1 MAAPVQHIQPVK
13 LAALPAALTPENRYW
28 RTYKSPLLINSY
40 SAINHINFSPASPH
54 DIVISSA
61 TRVQIFSSK
70 TRAVTKT
77 IARFKDTVYS
87 ANIRS
92 DGKVLV
98 AGDATGLIQIFDV
111 GSRAIL
117 RTFDQHKQ
125 PVQTTKFSPTSL
137 TTLMST
143 SDDTSVRIW
152 DIPSQEPTN
161 IFMGHTDYVR
171 AGTFLPG
178 SSGTVISGSYD
189 GTVKLWDPRISTSSA
204 SGGCVMTFTHAHAV
218 ESVVPM
224 IGGTTILS
232 SAGNMV
238 NVLDIVAAKALKQ
251 LSNHQKT
258 VTAVA
263 TASNNRIL
271 SGGLDGH
278 VKVYETREWKVVHG
292 FKYPEPVLCLGVS
305 PDDKHLVVGMS
316 NGMLSIRTRASGAQ
330 KLDVLS
336 EIGRLA
342 DLGIDEVIKREKKEK
357 SKNYQRKI
365 RGMDYKGG
373 AEDIVLM
380 DKDKKKKLHKWE
392 RSFRQGK
399 YAEALDEALMFR
411 DPLMPYTALTALKH
425 QSALRTALQGRN
437 EETLKPIMK
446 YLAKHLQDPRFFN
459 FLSDVTMLLLD
470 LYANSLGQSKEI
482 DSMVIK
488 IWDRVNEEI
497 KKSKNATEVHGM
509 LSLLLA
515 GSE

>member
-1 MAAPVQHIQPVK
+1 MAAPVEHIQPVK
-13 LAALPAALTPENRYW
+13 LAALPAALTPDNRYW

-40 SAINHINFSPASPH
+40 SAINHINFSPISPH
-54 DIVISSA
+54 DIITSSA

-87 ANIRS
+87 ANIRH
-92 DGKVLV
+92 DGKILV

-117 RTFDQHKQ
+117 RSFEQHKQ
-125 PVQTTKFSPTSL
+125 PVQTTKFSPTSM

-143 SDDTSVRIW
+143 SDDTTVRLW
-152 DIPSQEPTN
+152 DIPSQEPTHV
-161 IFMGHTDYVR
+161 FMGHTDYVR
-171 AGTFLPG
+171 SGAFLPG

-232 SAGNMV
+232 SAGNTV

-251 LSNHQKT
+251 LGNHQKT

-263 TASNNRIL
+263 TASGNRVL

-316 NGMLSIRTRASGAQ
+316 NGLLSIKTRASGAQ

-336 EIGRLA
+336 QIGQLA
-342 DLGIDEVIKREKKEK
+342 DLGIEEVIKREKKQK

-373 AEDIVLM
+373 AEDIAVM
-380 DKDKKKKLHKWE
+380 DKDTKKKLQKWE
-392 RSFRQGK
+392 RSFRNAN
-399 YAEALDEALMFR
+399 YAEALDEVLMFK
-411 DPLMPYTALTALKH
+411 DPTIPYTALTALKH
-425 QSALRTALQGRN
+425 QSALRAALQGRN
-437 EETLKPIMK
+437 EETLQPIMK
-446 YLAKHLQDPRFFN
+446 YLAKYLQDPRFFN
-459 FLSDVTMLLLD
+459 FLADVTMLLLD
-470 LYANSLGQSKEI
+470 IYASSFGQSKQI
-482 DSMVIK
+482 DNLVVK
-488 IWDRVNEEI
+488 LHERVNEEI
-497 KKSKNATEVHGM
+497 RKSKSATEVHGM